1 MRKSKLGLAVS
12 TALVGLSG
20 FALATPALA
29 QDTAPAATEA
39 EDDGGLGEIVVVAQ
53 RRTQNLQQ
61 VPLSLV
67 PVTGEELNATGA
79 ATIES
84 LNRLIPNAV
93 IEHVGL
99 FPTHASL
106 SMRGVGYA
114 GVESFTDP
122 QVAVY
127 VNGVYQAR
135 NATALT
141 SAIDVD
147 AIEVLRGPQGTLYG
161 RNAFAGAV
169 SVRTTRPD
177 LDDAGASAQATLGT
191 FGKQDFD
198 LVLNQPIIEG
208 VLAGRL
214 AVRSHHLDGY
224 YHNSGVIAPG
234 VIDPTLEGKSIGRED
249 TLYIRPTLRY
259 TPNERLDINI
269 FAEYFHDFGGAW
281 YAGNTTTGAA
291 TSIATAGFPGYNPW
305 GDARRGLPSAGSDP
319 FRIGNSLDNRDQD
332 TDQYTLTMDAGYDLG
347 HGTLRAILNYGYVE
361 QENWADTDGENIN
374 MFSSARFETYRTSS
388 AELQYVGNWGDR
400 VDVVAGVNYF
410 WDHYNTTQLSFTDT
424 TAPFPAVFTPTTAQN
439 PFTTGPTYIN
449 NSGARDSYAA
459 YAQFDFHATDALTVV
474 VGGRYSHEEKYGYR
488 GVNAALSSV
497 TPLTTS
503 SDFASHPWTTNAAI
517 FFDADPISSDNFAPR
532 LGVNYEVNPDLFL
545 FAFYQQAYKSG
556 GYNANSADRFAFE
569 DPYGDEKAQNYEAGF
584 RSEWYDG
591 RLRVNANAFYSLY
604 EGLQRSLVT
613 PSASPSGVSTVTTNV
628 ADLTS
633 YGVELSIAARVADQ
647 LRLYANIGWNQAYYT
662 DFCADLDGT
671 TFSAAV
677 PAGQVQCAPTQFFDL
692 GAAGPSA
699 EDRNY
704 IPVDNSY
711 LRPMRAPRWDVSV
724 GANYEM
730 PVANGDLTFDISGNY
745 RSSAYV
751 NLLNVPYSYREPMFV
766 VDSSVSWQ
774 PEGGNYRFTLW
785 GKNLT
790 EDVQILNYLPVATF
804 FAATQATDPR
814 TWGVTLSVDF

>member
-1 MRKSKLGLAVS
+1 MRMSKFGLAVTS
-12 TALVGLSG
+12 ALFGLGG
-20 FALATPALA
+20 FLGAPVAFA
-29 QDTAPAATEA
+29 QDAAQPAAQAE
-39 EDDGGLGEIVVVAQ
+39 EDDGLGEIVVVAQ

-67 PVTGEELNATGA
+67 PVTGEQLNATGA

-147 AIEVLRGPQGTLYG
+147 GIEVLRGPQGTLYG

-177 LDDAGASAQATLGT
+177 LDDAEASARATLGNY
-191 FGKQDFD
+191 GKQDFD
-198 LVLNQPIIEG
+198 VVFNQPIIEG
-208 VLAGRL
+208 VLAGRI
-214 AVRSHHLDGY
+214 AVRQHHMDGY

-249 TLYIRPTLRY
+249 TLYIRPTLRW
-259 TPNERLDINI
+259 TPTENLDINVYG
-269 FAEYFHDFGGAW
+269 EYFHDFGGAW
-281 YAGNTTTGAA
+281 YAGNTTTGGV
-291 TSIATAGFPGYNPW
+291 TSMSTAGFPGYNPY
-305 GDARRGLPSAGSDP
+305 GDDSRNLPSAGSDP

-332 TDQYTLTMDAGYDLG
+332 TDQYTLTVDAAYDLG
-347 HGTLRAILNYGYVE
+347 NGTLRGILNYGYVT

-374 MFSSARFETYRTSS
+374 MFSSVRFETYKTSS
-388 AELQYVGNWGDR
+388 AELQYVGNWGDQL
-400 VDVVAGVNYF
+400 DVVAGVTYF

-439 PFTTGPTYIN
+439 PVTTGPTYIN

-459 YAQFDFHATDALTVV
+459 YAQFDWHMTDALTLVF
-474 VGGRYSHEEKYGYR
+474 GGRYSHEEKYGYR
-488 GVNAALSSV
+488 GENATLASS
-497 TPLTTS
+497 TGITAS

-517 FFDADPISSDNFAPR
+517 FFDADPISSNNFAPR
-532 LGVNYEVNPDLFL
+532 IGVNYEVNPDLFL

-569 DPYGDEKAQNYEAGF
+569 DPYGDEKAENYETGF

-591 RLRVNANAFYSLY
+591 RLRINGNIFYSQY
-604 EGLQRSLVT
+604 SGLQRSLVT

-633 YGVELSIAARVADQ
+633 YGVELAIAARVTDA
-647 LRLYANIGWNQAYYT
+647 LRLYANIGWNEAYYT

-671 TFSAAV
+671 TFSATP
-677 PAGQVQCAPTQFFDL
+677 PAGQTQCAPTQFFDL
-692 GAAGPSA
+692 GAVGPSP

-711 LRPMRAPRWDVSV
+711 LHPMRAPRWDISM
-724 GANYEM
+724 GANYETA
-730 PVANGDLTFDISGNY
+730 VAGGEATFDISGNY

-751 NLLNVPYSYREPMFV
+751 NLLNVPYSYRAPMFV
-766 VDSSVSWQ
+766 IDSSVSWS
-774 PEGGNYRFTLW
+774 PDAGNYRFTLW

-790 EDVQILNYLPVATF
+790 EEVQILNYLPVATF